1 MSNLSEQFDPFQ
13 RYPNVSFRHM
23 PTPGGTGWRDLSEY
37 DPEELGLEWGDTHG
51 RAGGPFGGRRGIS
64 TTVGELIV
72 GGAVDTDFT
81 GWGRSDG
88 GLKIP
93 VLGTRTSDHARGFDV
108 EQTAGGL
115 TAGRELDRF
124 SFSPI
129 TEYPIPNDDAGDSEH
144 TRGAGNRHMLARH
157 RDEYWK
163 IPSMSVNVR
172 IPPASRGGVALAGV
186 SSWGLWADGLPWTEK
201 GWAEHYDTE
210 TRGESGLSQIR
221 VRPARGATATA
232 ARVEEAVKADRLAF
246 DPTVLTAQGWQ
257 ADSPQNQSLPDAI
270 TDHHTFFLQELQNYR
285 DELYRSSE
293 FPSEFYRQ
301 GPD

>member
-13 RYPNVSFRHM
+13 KYPNVSFRHM
-23 PTPGGTGWRDLSEY
+23 PTPGGTGWRELED
-37 DPEELGLEWGDTHG
+37 DPESLGLEWADTYG
-51 RAGGPFGGRRGIS
+51 RAGGPFGGRRGIA

-88 GLKIP
+88 GLHIP

-129 TEYPIPNDDAGDSEH
+129 TEYPIPDHEGDSDH
-144 TRGAGNRHMLARH
+144 TRGSGN
-157 RDEYWK
+157 EYWK

-172 IPPASRGGVALAGV
+172 IPPASRGGVPLTGV
-186 SSWGLWADGLPWTEK
+186 NSGGLWTDGLPWTEK
-201 GWAEHYDTE
+201 VWAEHYDTE
-210 TRGESGLSQIR
+210 TRGERGLSQTRRSDTREIM
-221 VRPARGATATA
+221 GATGQAGRSGPHPSFRANLLYGFGAGPFPDGT
-232 ARVEEAVKADRLAF
+232 
-246 DPTVLTAQGWQ
+246 PMHGWQ
-257 ADSPQNQSLPDAI
+257 ADSPRNQSLPEAI
-270 TDHHTFFLQELQNYR
+270 TSHHQFFLQELQNYR
-285 DELYRSSE
+285 DELHGNSE

-301 GPD
+301 NPD